1 MMMMSCPAELRPRE
15 ERSRNQIIPLEHQ
28 PIPIDNN
35 TSIMSETPR
44 RVSFKDNDE
53 ILEIPCRRDSTEIER
68 HAMSFSSDDLK
79 GMRKREKRLSE
90 KLSICGGIN
99 HLEDDMTGL
108 FSYEDNSQR
117 SKRISDGIS
126 SVLTAQE
133 HQCGS
138 RGGIRDHEC
147 IAETYCREVNES
159 KLLARNRGFNT
170 AMQVEEES
178 KEEENRPLSCPSII
192 QDPNPCKWDMNIAD
206 SDVGTMFEVARNART
221 MRAPFSRMIVIPIED
236 VLPRQ

>member
-1 MMMMSCPAELRPRE
+1 MMMTCPVELRPRE
-15 ERSRNQIIPLEHQ
+15 ERSKNRIIPLEHQ
-28 PIPIDNN
+28 PIPIADIIY
-35 TSIMSETPR
+35 TMLERPK

-68 HAMSFSSDDLK
+68 HAMSFSPDDLK

-90 KLSICGGIN
+90 KMSKCGGIN
-99 HLEDDMTGL
+99 RLEDDMTGL

-117 SKRISDGIS
+117 SKRISDGIL
-126 SVLTAQE
+126 SVLTAQD

-147 IAETYCREVNES
+147 IAETYSREVNES

-170 AMQVEEES
+170 AMQVQEES
-178 KEEENRPLSCPSII
+178 KEDENRPLSCPFII
-192 QDPNPCKWDMNIAD
+192 QDLNPCKWDMHIAD
-206 SDVGTMFEVARNART
+206 SDIGTMFEVARNART
-221 MRAPFSRMIVIPIED
+221 MRAPFSRMVVIPIED
-236 VLPRQ
+236 VLPRL

>member
-1 MMMMSCPAELRPRE
+1 MRPRE
-15 ERSRNQIIPLEHQ
+15 ECSRNRIIPLEHQ
-28 PIPIDNN
+28 PIPIANN
-35 TSIMSETPR
+35 ISIMSERPR

-90 KLSICGGIN
+90 KLSKCGGIN
-99 HLEDDMTGL
+99 RLEDDMTGL

-117 SKRISDGIS
+117 SKRISDGIL
-126 SVLTAQE
+126 SVLAAQE

-147 IAETYCREVNES
+147 IAEIYSREVNES

-170 AMQVEEES
+170 AMQVEEEES
-178 KEEENRPLSCPSII
+178 TKEEENRPLSCPSII
-192 QDPNPCKWDMNIAD
+192 QDPNPCKWDMHIAD
-206 SDVGTMFEVARNART
+206 SDVGTIFEVARNART

-236 VLPRQ
+236 ILPRL